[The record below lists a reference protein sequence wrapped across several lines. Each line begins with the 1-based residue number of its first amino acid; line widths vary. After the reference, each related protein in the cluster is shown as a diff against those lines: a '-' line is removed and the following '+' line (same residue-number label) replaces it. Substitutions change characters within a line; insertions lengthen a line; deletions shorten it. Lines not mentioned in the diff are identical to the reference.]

1 MALGLFNCGTWRSG
15 IEPGPLALGAWNLSH
30 WIIREVPGHGVFF
43 RVDKNILKLVV
54 VMAAQCC
61 VYTQCPR
68 IVYFK
73 RLSFMVYKLYL
84 N

>member
-1 MALGLFNCGTWRSG
+1 MGFLVG
-15 IEPGPLALGAWNLSH
+15 GA
-30 WIIREVPGHGVFF
+30 GG
-43 RVDKNILKLVV
+43 DKNILKLVV
-54 VMAAQCC
+54 VMAAQSC
-61 VYTQCPR
+61 VYTQPPW